1 MHQTDFQR
9 PRTWPALATGEVHV
23 WLMELDRP
31 PLAPAR
37 LSTTLSADERQRAA
51 RFHNPHTGERYATLH
66 QQLRRLLAHYTGI
79 PAAALQFTVGKQ
91 GKPLLR
97 QQPLHF
103 NSSRSS
109 QLGLVAICA
118 DAEVGVDI
126 EHHQPAIDH
135 PQIARHYFSS
145 AERAALAALPAS
157 RQLSAFHQIWTRK
170 EAYLKALGVGLTRSL
185 DGFSVCRA
193 GKLLPARID
202 DHSDA
207 SAQARWQLHDL
218 LIAPDFSATL
228 ATSTASSR
236 RRCLLMDRA

>member
-1 MHQTDFQR
+1 LRQTDFQR
-9 PRTWPALATGEVHV
+9 PHTWPTLATGEVHV

-51 RFHNPHTGERYATLH
+51 RFHNPHTGARYATLH
-66 QQLRRLLAHYTGI
+66 LQLRRLLAHYSGI
-79 PAAALQFTVGKQ
+79 PAAALQFALGKQ

-97 QQPLHF
+97 QHPLHF

-118 DAEVGVDI
+118 DAEVGIDI
-126 EHHQPAIDH
+126 EHHRPVIDH
-135 PQIARHYFSS
+135 QPIARSYFSS
-145 AERAALAALPAS
+145 AERAALAALPAN
-157 RQLSAFHQIWTRK
+157 RQISAFHQIWTRK

-185 DGFSVCRA
+185 DGFSVCSA
-193 GKLLPARID
+193 GKLLPAHID

-207 SAQARWQLHDL
+207 SVQARWQLHDL
-218 LIAPDFSATL
+218 LTAPDFSATL
-228 ATSTASSR
+228 ASSSSNSR
-236 RRCLLMDRA
+236 HRCLLLDRA